1 MTDSVQEPP
10 HPKRR
15 RLRVAMVAPPWY
27 ELPPV
32 GYGGLELICS
42 ALIDALVRRGHHVT
56 LFGAGVRNGTLA
68 SKFVSTTPEL
78 QYPRIGE
85 LVPAVLHTARVNK
98 MLQAGDFDVIHDHTI
113 EGLITGP
120 ARPAP
125 TVVTVHL
132 PVDGEHGDLLEA
144 AGNAA
149 RLVSISH
156 NQRSRRPGLA
166 WAGTVY
172 NGLPLDHIGPPSPA
186 GCGDGPVLW
195 LGRFNPDKG
204 PDLAIEACRAA
215 GLPLLL
221 VGKCNE
227 ANEHECLR
235 DVVRPMLGPDVELV
249 VNAHRPVVDSLVAQA
264 RCLLLPIR
272 WAEPF
277 GMVMIEAMAKGLPV
291 VALRQGSVPE
301 IVEHGVTG
309 FICDR
314 PEDLPE
320 ALHRVKELDPQACVD
335 HVRRHFGADLMA
347 RRYEEVYL
355 DAMLHSRAGR
365 LGRPLTQLVP
375 TAAGRPTN
383 VRPLEYHDHQRA
395 GRGTTAPNGTQHVQR
410 P

>member
-1 MTDSVQEPP
+1 
-10 HPKRR
+10 
-15 RLRVAMVAPPWY
+15 
-27 ELPPV
+27 V

-56 LFGAGVRNGTLA
+56 LFGAGERHGTLA
-68 SKFVSTTPEL
+68 TKFVSTTAEL

-85 LVPAVLHTARVNK
+85 LVPAVLHTARVNR
-98 MLQAGDFDVIHDHTI
+98 MLAAGDFDVIHDHTI

-132 PVDGEHGDLLEA
+132 TVDGEHGDLLEA
-144 AGNAA
+144 AGNSA

-156 NQRSRRPGLA
+156 NQRACRPGLA

-172 NGLPLDHIGPPSPA
+172 NGLPLDQVGPVSPGA
-186 GCGDGPVLW
+186 AGDGPVLW
-195 LGRFNPDKG
+195 LARFNPDKG
-204 PDLAIEACRAA
+204 PDIAIEACRAA

-227 ANEHECLR
+227 ANEHETLR
-235 DVVRPMLGPDVELV
+235 DMVRPMLGPDVELV
-249 VNAHRPVVDSLVAQA
+249 VNAHRPVVDNLIQQA

-301 IVEHGVTG
+301 LIEHGVTG

-314 PEDLPE
+314 PEDLPA
-320 ALHRVKELDPQACVD
+320 ALHRVKDLDPQACVE

-355 DAMLHSRAGR
+355 DAMAHSRSAR

-375 TAAGRPTN
+375 TNGSRPTN
-383 VRPLEYHDHQRA
+383 SRPMDHHEHPRNNRA
-395 GRGTTAPNGTQHVQR
+395 VSPNNAHLQR

>member
-1 MTDSVQEPP
+1 
-10 HPKRR
+10 
-15 RLRVAMVAPPWY
+15 
-27 ELPPV
+27 V

-42 ALIDALVRRGHHVT
+42 ALINALVRRGHHVT
-56 LFGAGVRNGTLA
+56 LFGAGTRTGTLA
-68 SKFVSTTPEL
+68 SKFVSTTPQL

-98 MLQAGDFDVIHDHTI
+98 MLAAGDFDVIHDHTI

-156 NQRSRRPGLA
+156 SQRSLRPGLA

-172 NGLPLDHIGPPSPA
+172 NSLPLDQIGPASPDA
-186 GCGDGPVLW
+186 VGDGPVLW
-195 LGRFNPDKG
+195 LARFNPDKG

-215 GLPLLL
+215 GLPITL

-235 DVVRPMLGPDVELV
+235 DQVRPMLGPDVELV
-249 VNAHRPVVDSLVAQA
+249 VNATRPVVDSLLAQA

-272 WAEPF
+272 WPEPF
-277 GMVMIEAMAKGLPV
+277 GMVMIEAMAKGVPV
-291 VALRQGSVPE
+291 VALRQGAVPE
-301 IVEHGVTG
+301 VVEHGVTG
-309 FICDR
+309 FICDH
-314 PEDLPE
+314 PEELPE

-335 HVRRHFGADLMA
+335 HVRRHFGSDLMA

-355 DAMLHSRAGR
+355 DAIAHSRQSR
-365 LGRPLTQLVP
+365 LARPFTQLAP
-375 TAAGRPTN
+375 TTANRPTN
-383 VRPLEYHDHQRA
+383 SRPMDHHEH
-395 GRGTTAPNGTQHVQR
+395 GRTNRGVTGSSVQR

>member
-1 MTDSVQEPP
+1 
-10 HPKRR
+10 
-15 RLRVAMVAPPWY
+15 MVAPPWY

-56 LFGAGVRNGTLA
+56 LFGAGERNGTLA
-68 SKFVSTTPEL
+68 KFVSTTPEL
-78 QYPRIGE
+78 QFQRLNE
-85 LVPAVLHTARVNK
+85 LLPAVLHTARVNR
-98 MLQAGDFDVIHDHTI
+98 MLAAGDFDVIHDHTI
-113 EGLITGP
+113 EGLVTAT

-144 AGNAA
+144 AGNSA

-156 NQRSRRPGLA
+156 NQRSRRSGLA
-166 WAGTVY
+166 WAGTVH
-172 NGLPLDHIGPPSPA
+172 NGLPVEQIGPVSPA
-186 GCGDGPVLW
+186 AIGDGPVLW
-195 LGRFNPDKG
+195 LARFNPDKG
-204 PDLAIEACRAA
+204 PDLAINACREA
-215 GLPLLL
+215 GLPLML
-221 VGKCNE
+221 VGKCTE
-227 ANEHECLR
+227 PNEHETLR
-235 DVVRPMLGPDVELV
+235 DLVRPMLGPDVELV
-249 VNAHRPVVDSLVAQA
+249 VNALRPVVDGLIAQA

-272 WAEPF
+272 WPEPF

-291 VALRQGSVPE
+291 VAMRQGAVPE
-301 IVEHGVTG
+301 VVEHGVTG

-314 PEDLPE
+314 PEEIPE

-355 DAMLHSRAGR
+355 DAIAHSRSAR
-365 LGRPLTQLVP
+365 LGRPLSQLVP
-375 TAAGRPTN
+375 ATTGSRPISERPTN
-383 VRPLEYHDHQRA
+383 VRPVEHHDHARNS
-395 GRGTTAPNGTQHVQR
+395 RGAVPNAPHHLQR